1 MSVDEGVP
9 VVFPRD
15 VAGEL
20 HARMT
25 AACRARC
32 DERSRDLEALG
43 YAPELDLERPLPSR
57 EIVARLVDVGYV
69 ASLLEEEGRM
79 VRCGFGYLSEP
90 GALAR
95 GYRVFR
101 FGEPMPFS
109 PSTLAK
115 LSPAMDPGR
124 TELAVFPEA
133 GTLAVWGFIHR
144 GDQSFGIDLQH
155 LPTHFSLRG
164 LGPGAFTVHFDE
176 RLLLLFSRDHAHFF
190 DAGIDLAGV
199 LESRAGVTA
208 AVAGTLCRLA
218 RRMLSHGH
226 GGTLLV
232 VDRVAPPN
240 GLVWHGALTP
250 PSGSHAMLTSA
261 VRLEERAS
269 TKDLEIEIAPPS
281 AVQRLAIE
289 VALGEAL
296 DFVARLTA
304 VDGAVLIDHA
314 LGILGA
320 GITIQTPESAMPRE
334 IVLEDPRG
342 GVPERRATLSELGGN
357 RHRSAVCF
365 CSQQPGRALALVA
378 SQDGDLSIFARR
390 DDGLVH
396 VIRPFELGVGI

>member
-15 VAGEL
+15 VAAEL

-32 DERSRDLEALG
+32 EERQHETSAYGPTSDPA
-43 YAPELDLERPLPSR
+43 LERPMPSPAV
-57 EIVARLVDVGYV
+57 VARLVDVGYV

-79 VRCGFGYLSEP
+79 VRCGFGFLSEL

-95 GYRVFR
+95 GYRVFP
-101 FGEPMPFS
+101 FGEPMPFC
-109 PSTLAK
+109 PPTLAK

-124 TELAVFPEA
+124 TELAVFPEGEA
-133 GTLAVWGFIHR
+133 LTVWGFIHR
-144 GDQSFGIDLQH
+144 GNQSFGIDLHH
-155 LPTHFSLRG
+155 LPSHFSLRG
-164 LGPGAFTVHFDE
+164 LAPGTFTVHFAE
-176 RLLLLFSRDHAHFF
+176 RLLMLFSRDHAHFI

-199 LESRAGVTA
+199 IQARAGLGPVVA
-208 AVAGTLCRLA
+208 ATLCRLA

-232 VDRVAPPN
+232 VDRAAPPT

-261 VRLEERAS
+261 VRLDERAS
-269 TKDLEIEIAPPS
+269 TKDLEIEVAPPS
-281 AVQRLAIE
+281 VVQRLAIE
-289 VALGEAL
+289 DAL
-296 DFVARLTA
+296 DETLHFVARLTA
-304 VDGAVLIDHA
+304 VDGAVLLDHG

-320 GITIQTPESAMPRE
+320 GITIQMPESAMPRE

-378 SQDGDLSIFARR
+378 SQDGDLSLFVRR
-390 DDGLVH
+390 ADGLVH
-396 VIRPFELGVGI
+396 VVRPFELGVGI